1 MTPQWPLSLGS
12 LSLKTGLKP
21 GTVMDTKG
29 TRVIDA
35 WPRAEAE
42 QGSRMTFS
50 RADPGAQLQE
60 EEYAG

>member
-1 MTPQWPLSLGS
+1 
-12 LSLKTGLKP
+12 
-21 GTVMDTKG
+21 MDTKG